1 MYKLLLL
8 LITAFCF
15 FFFNCSSEESSARK
29 LLETARFEEQQN
41 NTSRAQKLYNEILEK
56 YPDTEVAQEL
66 RNQKQKKPE
75 APGFFQ

>member
-15 FFFNCSSEESSARK
+15 FFLNCSSEEGRARK

-41 NTSRAQKLYNEILEK
+41 NKSRAQKLYNEILEQ
-56 YPDTEVAQEL
+56 YPDTEAAQEL
-66 RNQKQKKPE
+66 RDQKQKEPE
-75 APGFFQ
+75 APGFLQ